1 MKIICLTVWS
11 KMVGQKCLKMVF
23 LISKALSEILSIKLI
38 RLLILGVSK
47 FDNKMNSAILSE
59 KYQNDVFM

>member
-11 KMVGQKCLKMVF
+11 KMPKNGF
-23 LISKALSEILSIKLI
+23 LISIALSEILSIKLI
-38 RLLILGVSK
+38 RLFILGVSK
-47 FDNKMNSAILSE
+47 FYNKMNAILSE

>member
-1 MKIICLTVWS
+1 MFDCLVKNGWS
-11 KMVGQKCLKMVF
+11 KMPKNGF